1 MAVPYPLA
9 INTFDREE
17 IEAVRAVMASGRMTM
32 GERVRAFEREFAAWT
47 GARHA
52 VMVGSGSS
60 ANLIMV
66 EAMLRRTVGETPWQ
80 VGDEILVSA
89 LSWPT
94 TVWPLVQLGLVPVF
108 VDIDPD
114 TLAIDLG
121 SAADALGAK
130 TKGMFL
136 THVAGHVPDMS
147 AYLAFC
153 RTHGLV
159 LLEDACESLGGHC
172 DGRHSGTFGSAG
184 SCSFYFSHHISTIE
198 GGLLVTSDA
207 ELYDDM
213 KSARAHGWVR
223 DRADK
228 ETWLEQYPE
237 IDERFM
243 FVMPGYNVR
252 PMELQAAI
260 GSVQLRKLDDMLERR
275 ERLASKVDGWLR
287 RSAPWLT
294 LAGRSRL
301 LEEGAKQTRQGRT
314 HSWMTL
320 PLLLAPGAPIKKQAL
335 AALLGELQVE
345 TRPIIAGNLARHPAM
360 RQIVSRSAPSLA
372 ECDEVFARGIMI
384 GCHPVPAP
392 GSLETLE
399 RAIEA
404 LARL

>member
-1 MAVPYPLA
+1 MTPYRLA
-9 INTFDREE
+9 ANTFGAEE
-17 IEAVRAVMASGRMTM
+17 LAAAKAVLDSGMFTL
-32 GERVRAFEREFAAWT
+32 GEQVAAFETEFAAWT
-47 GARHA
+47 GAKHA
-52 VMVGSGSS
+52 LMVNSGSS
-60 ANLIMV
+60 ANLL
-66 EAMLRRTVGETPWQ
+66 ATDLMLRRSHGEPLWRR
-80 VGDEILVSA
+80 GDEVLVPA
-89 LSWPT
+89 LAWPT

-108 VDIDPD
+108 VDVDPHSF
-114 TLAIDLG
+114 AISLE
-121 SAADALGAK
+121 SAEAALSPR
-130 TKGMFL
+130 TRGMFL
-136 THVAGHVPDMS
+136 IPVLGLTPDMA
-147 AYLAFC
+147 AYSAFC
-153 RTHGLV
+153 KRHGLV
-159 LLEDACESLGGHC
+159 LLEDACESLGSHYEGVHA
-172 DGRHSGTFGSAG
+172 GNFGLSGTF
-184 SCSFYFSHHISTIE
+184 SCYFSHHISTIE